1 MRNPIEV
8 ALSLQ
13 KRNGMTREQALS
25 LWLIHALCGERDSVP
40 RDGPSTSGRAGP
52 WSVNGETFRLE
63 QGSQPDVR
71 IEEQFHAWSTS
82 QFPGAAG

>member
-1 MRNPIEV
+1 MER
-8 ALSLQ
+8 
-13 KRNGMTREQALS
+13 GM
-25 LWLIHALCGERDSVP
+25 HV
-40 RDGPSTSGRAGP
+40 GR
-52 WSVNGETFRLE
+52 ETFRLE